1 MCKASG
7 AAAFLAFLLAGA
19 PAAAHDLW
27 LEPSTFRPAPHS
39 RVSVSVLVG
48 QGFLGDTVPRDPEK
62 VERFVMVG
70 NGRATTPVVGLP
82 GADPAGAVRVGER
95 GTATLLYRGLPQ
107 PITLEAAKFESYLR
121 EEGLEHVIA
130 ARAKAGKSNTPGR
143 ERYGRCAKALLA
155 VGGISNAAS
164 EALGCP
170 FEIVP
175 FADSHPGALPV
186 QLLWNKAPAP
196 GVLVRARRKESP
208 DQVWS
213 ARTNA
218 RGRVTVPVDGA
229 GTWLLTAVH
238 MTAAPKGSDTD
249 WLSEWASLGFSITP

>member
-1 MCKASG
+1 MCKAAG
-7 AAAFLAFLLAGA
+7 AVVCLVSLLAGA

-27 LEPSTFRPAPHS
+27 LEPSTFRPTPHGV
-39 RVSVSVLVG
+39 VSVSVLVG

-70 NGRATTPVVGLP
+70 SCGTITPVVGLP
-82 GADPAGAVRVGER
+82 GADPAGAVRAGER
-95 GTATLLYRGLPQ
+95 GAATLLYRGLPQ

-130 ARAKAGKSNTPGR
+130 ARAKAGKSNAPGR

-155 VGGISNAAS
+155 VGGISSSAP

-175 FADSHPGALPV
+175 LAETHLGALSV

-213 ARTNA
+213 GRTDT
-218 RGRVTVPVDGA
+218 RGRATVPVDGV

-238 MTAAPKGSDTD
+238 MAPAPKGSDAD
-249 WLSEWASLGFSITP
+249 WLSEWASLGFSIAP